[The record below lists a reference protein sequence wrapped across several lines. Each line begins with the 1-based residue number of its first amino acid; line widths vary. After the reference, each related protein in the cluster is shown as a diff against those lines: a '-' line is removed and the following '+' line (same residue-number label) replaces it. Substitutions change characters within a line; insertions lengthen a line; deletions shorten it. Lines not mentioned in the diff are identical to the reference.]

1 MQVKLLVLNGSHSG
15 KEIAIKDEKFLV
27 GRSDECQLR
36 PKSESISRKH
46 CVFVQKEGRVLL
58 ADLKSR
64 NGTFINEVRL
74 EPEKAKVLRSGDHI
88 RIGQLDFQIVIELGL
103 GGAKKSEVRSV
114 KEAASRV
121 AEGAGPGL
129 SESKVDLSDIDSWLS
144 EPDSFDRSRLP
155 AAEAP
160 TEASAETTLVRID
173 AGSSDDT
180 VRLDPAAA
188 AEGDDEKRPPAKKGP
203 MKLPKLQQ
211 PGPTTKNSKD
221 AASNALKKYFGGR

>member
-1 MQVKLLVLNGSHSG
+1 
-15 KEIAIKDEKFLV
+15 
-27 GRSDECQLR
+27 
-36 PKSESISRKH
+36 
-46 CVFVQKEGRVLL
+46 
-58 ADLKSR
+58 LKSR
-64 NGTFINEVRL
+64 NGTFINDVRL
-74 EPEKAKVLRSGDHI
+74 EPEKAKALRSGDRI

-103 GGAKKSEVRSV
+103 GGAKKPEVRSV

-121 AEGAGPGL
+121 AEAAGPGL

-155 AAEAP
+155 TAEAP
-160 TEASAETTLVRID
+160 TGSTAETTRVRID
-173 AGSSDDT
+173 AGSPDDT
-180 VRLDPAAA
+180 VSLDPAASV
-188 AEGDDEKRPPAKKGP
+188 EGDTDKRPPGKKGP